1 MKGKTMKEMAER
13 GEVFERVLEVLEEIP
28 YRSRKEG
35 VKAALKRVA
44 SELGL
49 DSETALDEAAE
60 VFLAKEREQALKV
73 LEGFWRALWDST
85 PPREAVETVNRG
97 YTVRAE
103 RVRPWQEEVEV
114 EAREKRFKLRCE
126 RAPARF
132 TFEVSPNMALMAV
145 AFALTVE
152 WKRALLI
159 ARSLSDVEEVL
170 EGTRHLLPLLSS
182 MGVEDLEKALEALL
196 ALEEGEA
203 KAEGPYVLA
212 RGKGLWLLRRGN
224 IFGSPRLDAK
234 FLFGEEVALAYPGGV
249 TLVLRGEV
257 SGRSARIREGL
268 LRWGDEAVRLE
279 SQKFFGL
286 ILENFG
292 KRMVKS
298 ALEQALSHANSV
310 KMRALLE
317 ELRARRDPLKAL
329 EEEGFIGRVK
339 MRALAGM

>member
-234 FLFGEEVALAYPGGV
+234 FLFGEEVALAYP
-249 TLVLRGEV
+249 
-257 SGRSARIREGL
+257 
-268 LRWGDEAVRLE
+268 EA
-279 SQKFFGL
+279 
-286 ILENFG
+286 
-292 KRMVKS
+292 
-298 ALEQALSHANSV
+298 
-310 KMRALLE
+310 
-317 ELRARRDPLKAL
+317 
-329 EEEGFIGRVK
+329 
-339 MRALAGM
+339 